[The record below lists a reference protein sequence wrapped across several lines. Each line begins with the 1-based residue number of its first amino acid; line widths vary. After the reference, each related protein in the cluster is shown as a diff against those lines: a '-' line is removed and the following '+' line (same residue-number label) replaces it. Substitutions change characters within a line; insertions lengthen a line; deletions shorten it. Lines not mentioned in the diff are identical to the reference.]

1 MVSNLFR
8 IGNGKADQRRRAMAQ
23 LNRDGRVLPERPAT
37 NLDRLVCRTPAALVP
52 CSVGR
57 GHAGAGVG
65 ACLHALLATPLA
77 FGLLLH
83 RDTVGD
89 RSYPDG
95 ELYFPQLPGAFSWL
109 PASR

>member
-8 IGNGKADQRRRAMAQ
+8 IGNRIPDQRRRAMAQ
-23 LNRDGRVLPERPAT
+23 LNRHGGVLPERPAT
-37 NLDRLVCRTPAALVP
+37 NLDRVVCRTPAALVP
-52 CSVGR
+52 YSVGR

-89 RSYPDG
+89 WSYPDR
-95 ELYFPQLPGAFSWL
+95 ELHFPQLPGALSWV
-109 PASR
+109 PAS